1 MIRFLSIRQLAV
13 IEALD
18 LSLDDG
24 LTVLTGE
31 TGAGKSVLVE
41 GIGLLLGGRASAD
54 MVRTGATTATV
65 QAVITTPEG
74 TEVVVRREVSA
85 EGRSRAFLDDTLVT
99 ATTLKEQVSAWV
111 DLHGQHEH
119 QTLQQPHTHLDLLDR
134 VSHLQASRD

>member
-1 MIRFLSIRQLAV
+1 MIRFISIRQLAV

-18 LSLDDG
+18 LSLEAG

-54 MVRTGATTATV
+54 MVRTGATLASV
-65 QAVITTPEG
+65 QAIIAAADGTDVI
-74 TEVVVRREVSA
+74 VRREVSS
-85 EGRSRAFLDDTLVT
+85 EGRSRAFIDDVLVT
-99 ATTLKEQVSAWV
+99 AGTMRERMAEWV

-119 QTLQQPHTHLDLLDR
+119 QTLQVPDTHLDLLDR
-134 VSHLQASRD
+134 VAGLTASR